1 MTNSTAQGSP
11 GVAPHAHAHHHRPSG
26 RSAGAHSWGFWVAA
40 VAFLL
45 NMGFSAVPTPLYAIY
60 AVRDGLD
67 SLTITLIYAV
77 YAIGVIL
84 SLFFGGHVSDWIG
97 RKAVFVPALLLNVVS
112 AVIFILWPSFG
123 GLVVARIVS
132 GVSVGLTTATATA
145 YLSEL
150 HLGARPGAPGR
161 RAQIIATAA
170 NLGGIGVGPIVAGI
184 LAQYAPAPLQ
194 LPYLV
199 FAIAIAVLAILVAV
213 SPETALIPSPVPRY
227 RPQRI
232 AVPRPTRGTFFAATG
247 AGIAAFAVFGVF
259 NSLVPSF
266 LATMH
271 ETSYAF
277 AGLVAFAAF
286 AAGAAAQIA
295 LSSWDTRAMLRRSI
309 PILIVGLALF
319 SVGMWLPNIVV
330 FVIGGIVT
338 GAGAGLLFR
347 SAMVT
352 AGGAALPEAR
362 AEVLAG
368 FFLGAYIGLSVPV
381 IGLGVATLYWPA
393 RDVMLVFIA
402 LVLAAHIVTV
412 LILTRRSVS
421 KTADGVVLRQA

>member
-1 MTNSTAQGSP
+1 MTNSTAQASAGT
-11 GVAPHAHAHHHRPSG
+11 APHAHAHRHRPSG

-45 NMGFSAVPTPLYAIY
+45 NMGFSAVPTPLYSIY

-67 SLTITLIYAV
+67 SLTITLVYAV

-112 AVIFILWPSFG
+112 AVIFILWPSFD
-123 GLVVARIVS
+123 GLMVARIVS

-170 NLGGIGVGPIVAGI
+170 NLGGIGVGPLVAGI

-232 AVPRPTRGTFFAATG
+232 AVPRSTRGTFFAATG

-266 LATMH
+266 LVTMN
-271 ETSYAF
+271 ETSHAF
-277 AGLVAFAAF
+277 AGAVAFATF

-295 LSSWDTRAMLRRSI
+295 LSRWDTRAMLRRSI

-319 SVGMWLPNIVV
+319 SVGMWIPNIVV
-330 FVIGGIVT
+330 FLIGGIIT
-338 GAGAGLLFR
+338 GAGGGLLFR
-347 SAMVT
+347 AAMVT
-352 AGGAALPEAR
+352 AAGAAAPEAR

-393 RDVMLVFIA
+393 VNVMLVFVV
-402 LVLAAHIVTV
+402 LVLAALITAV
-412 LILTRRSVS
+412 LILTRRSES
-421 KTADGVVLRQA
+421 KSH